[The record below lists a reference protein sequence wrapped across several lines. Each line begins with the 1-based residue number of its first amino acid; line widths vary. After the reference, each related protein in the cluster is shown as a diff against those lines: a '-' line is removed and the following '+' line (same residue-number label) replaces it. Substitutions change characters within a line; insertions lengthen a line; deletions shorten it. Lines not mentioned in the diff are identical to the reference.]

1 MGESARIY
9 PNIPVWRHGGPAHM
23 ALYLAASTTAHT
35 YNIHLSTF
43 PAPGSPQHRQ
53 HRQPGAGSPV
63 SQSTNIVIYLSSSR
77 QSPAS
82 GAAALGHSH
91 TFTSPTLAQLCP
103 WPSQQLSDCKQYI
116 CTKNIS
122 YTDSVQNIK
131 FLCYTINTNLWH
143 SPKDLIICYTCYTT
157 PSSGIKVSFSFL
169 LCLVSVML

>member
-1 MGESARIY
+1 MCGCDGATCWMGESARIY
-9 PNIPVWRHGGPAHM
+9 PNIPVWRLGGPAHM

-63 SQSTNIVIYLSSSR
+63 SHSTNIVIYLSSSR

-91 TFTSPTLAQLCP
+91 TFTSPVWRNSAP
-103 WPSQQLSDCKQYI
+103 DPANS
-116 CTKNIS
+116 
-122 YTDSVQNIK
+122 SVIASNVFAHKI
-131 FLCYTINTNLWH
+131 FLIAILFKT
-143 SPKDLIICYTCYTT
+143 
-157 PSSGIKVSFSFL
+157 
-169 LCLVSVML
+169 

>member
-1 MGESARIY
+1 MLSISAIYHKLYVAGCSAEYLVKSFTIIIIFASRHKEYLLCAGQGVCGCDGATCWMGESARIY
-9 PNIPVWRHGGPAHM
+9 PNIPVWRHGGPPAHM

-63 SQSTNIVIYLSSSR
+63 SHSTNIVIYLSSSR

-91 TFTSPTLAQLCP
+91 TFTSPSLAQLCP
-103 WPSQQLSDCKQYI
+103 
-116 CTKNIS
+116 
-122 YTDSVQNIK
+122 
-131 FLCYTINTNLWH
+131 
-143 SPKDLIICYTCYTT
+143 
-157 PSSGIKVSFSFL
+157 
-169 LCLVSVML
+169 

>member
-1 MGESARIY
+1 MCGCDGATCWMGESARIY
-9 PNIPVWRHGGPAHM
+9 PNIPVWRHGGPPAHM

-91 TFTSPTLAQLCP
+91 TFTSPVWRNSAPDPANSSVIASNIFAQ
-103 WPSQQLSDCKQYI
+103 KI
-116 CTKNIS
+116 
-122 YTDSVQNIK
+122 
-131 FLCYTINTNLWH
+131 FLIAILFKT
-143 SPKDLIICYTCYTT
+143 
-157 PSSGIKVSFSFL
+157 
-169 LCLVSVML
+169 

>member
-1 MGESARIY
+1 MLARVCAGVTVPLVGWENPPESTQISRCGGTVAR
-9 PNIPVWRHGGPAHM
+9 PAHM

-63 SQSTNIVIYLSSSR
+63 SHSTNIVIYLSSSR

-91 TFTSPTLAQLCP
+91 TFTSPLWRNSAPDPANSSVIASNIFAQ
-103 WPSQQLSDCKQYI
+103 KI
-116 CTKNIS
+116 
-122 YTDSVQNIK
+122 
-131 FLCYTINTNLWH
+131 FLIPILFKT
-143 SPKDLIICYTCYTT
+143 
-157 PSSGIKVSFSFL
+157 
-169 LCLVSVML
+169 